1 MVTENG
7 PDPLTMIEFII
18 SHPMAIE
25 FIHHC
30 WMAIDFSC
38 LNLMAIERVLIAIVT
53 QQPKPFRSPPKPPPF
68 FSIFQSPP
76 PFSPFFWPYFPSF
89 SSCPF
94 PPSFCGV
101 KRNLTQLFNT
111 YFSWGLKEK
120 SPQLQLLKS
129 KANEKLQKQKV
140 F

>member
-1 MVTENG
+1 MK
-7 PDPLTMIEFII
+7 EFIT
-18 SHPMAIE
+18 SHPMATE

-30 WMAIDFSC
+30 WMVIDFSC

-53 QQPKPFRSPPKPPPF
+53 QQPKPPPF
-68 FSIFQSPP
+68 FSIFQTPP
-76 PFSPFFWPYFPSF
+76 PPP
-89 SSCPF
+89 PF

-111 YFSWGLKEK
+111 NFSWGLKEK

-129 KANEKLQKQKV
+129 KVNEKLQKQKV